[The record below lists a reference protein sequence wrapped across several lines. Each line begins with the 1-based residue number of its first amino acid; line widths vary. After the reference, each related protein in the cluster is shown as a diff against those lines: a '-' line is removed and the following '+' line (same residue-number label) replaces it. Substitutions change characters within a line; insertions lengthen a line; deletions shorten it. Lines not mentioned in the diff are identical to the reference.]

1 MRYQYTS
8 QGYLNSLKKSN
19 PLTGVQQLL
28 AINIIVFVLMF
39 FSTELKELA
48 LKYFALNPANVCS
61 DFYIWQCV
69 TYSFLHSTQSLWHI
83 LFNMIALWFL
93 GPELESMW
101 GEKQFLKYYFIIVI
115 GSGLITAIYMFNFMP
130 HVNTIGAS
138 GAIYGLLIAYA
149 ILFPNRYIYLYG
161 ILPLKVRTAA
171 IIFTGIALY
180 YSININN
187 NSNISHIA
195 HLSGIIMAFLY
206 LFYWT
211 NQKQSMRIIK
221 TRKREKNDINKVREK
236 NINKILD
243 KMNDVGWDNL
253 TNKEKEYLQHESQKN
268 HFNQTPD

>member
-1 MRYQYTS
+1 MDLYNDTYPEEFVIQV
-8 QGYLNSLKKSN
+8 QHICEKLASN
-19 PLTGVQQLL
+19 
-28 AINIIVFVLMF
+28 
-39 FSTELKELA
+39 
-48 LKYFALNPANVCS
+48 YFALNPANICS

-101 GEKQFLKYYFIIVI
+101 GKKQFLKYYFIIVI

-221 TRKREKNDINKVREK
+221 TRKREKNDVNTVREK